1 MNAPTRVEW
10 RNWSG
15 SVAFAPERV
24 CTPAD
29 TAAVAAIVRDAH
41 ARGDGVRA
49 VGAGH
54 TSNAQLVSSGV
65 LVSTGALCGI
75 VAHDRAALTA
85 TVRAGTPLQ
94 DLGRDLYEH
103 DLALPNFGDI
113 ASQTVGGAIATG
125 THGTGRDQ
133 PNLSRMLVGA
143 TLVDGRGYLRT
154 IGRDETARLR
164 AARVA
169 LGTLGIVVEATLS
182 LVPTFD
188 VERREYACGTDAT
201 LARLDEFVAGNR
213 SFDFYWYPR
222 RDDCKLRFVNA
233 VDGGTPA
240 PDGARLVEFVSGR
253 GHEIIPT
260 HTGIPH
266 RFEECEYAVPLEA
279 GPACFRAVRERIL
292 ARWRATVG
300 WRVLYRTVAA
310 DDSYLSPAS
319 GRDTA
324 TISLHQNASLP
335 WCEYFADLE
344 PVFRDHGG
352 RPHWAKKHTM
362 DAEALAPL
370 YPAWNEFARIRRRF
384 DPDGTFLTP
393 YLHRLLEGAS

>member
-1 MNAPTRVEW
+1 MNAAAPVEW

-15 SVAFAPERV
+15 SVAFVPGRH

-29 TAAVAAIVRDAH
+29 AEALATIVRDAH
-41 ARGDGVRA
+41 ARGDCVRA

-54 TSNAQLVSSGV
+54 TSNGQLVSTGV
-65 LVSTGALCGI
+65 LVSTAALCGI

-103 DLALPNFGDI
+103 DLALPNYGDI
-113 ASQTVGGAIATG
+113 ASQTVGGAIATA
-125 THGTGRDQ
+125 THGTGLMQ

-143 TLVDGRGYLRT
+143 TLVDGRGYVRT

-169 LGTLGIVVEATLS
+169 LGTLGIVVEATLA

-188 VERREYACGTDAT
+188 VERREYAYGTEAT

-222 RDDCKLRFVNA
+222 RDDCKLRFVNP
-233 VDGGTPA
+233 VGGGSPA
-240 PDGARLVEFVSGR
+240 PEGARLVELASGR
-253 GHEIIPT
+253 GHEVIPT

-266 RFEECEYAVPLEA
+266 RFEECEYAMPLAA

-292 ARWRATVG
+292 ARWRASVG
-300 WRVLYRTVAA
+300 WRVLYRTVAG

-324 TISLHQNASLP
+324 TVSLHQNASLP
-335 WCEYFADLE
+335 WREYFADLE
-344 PVFRDHGG
+344 PIFRDHGG
-352 RPHWAKKHTM
+352 RPHWAKKHGM
-362 DAEALAPL
+362 EAAALAPL
-370 YPAWNEFARIRRRF
+370 YPDWEEFARIRRRF

-393 YLHRLLEGAS
+393 YLRRLLEAAS